1 MKSILLAGLLMT
13 VGTQTPSDQLATA
26 LRAGFEAEDR
36 DDGKALM
43 QAAITLRQIGARPV
57 EGEPDL
63 ADLWDERARLLGTKE
78 TRLPLWRGRVLG
90 PAYRYGELA
99 ANARFTTR
107 QSFIAGQKANV
118 VVEPRGGVKL
128 ELAVNDDAGAPV
140 CQVSASSK
148 TLGCQWVPT
157 FTGTNVIDIVNTE
170 ARPVRFYLILN

>member
-13 VGTQTPSDQLATA
+13 GGTQTPSDQLANA
-26 LRAGFEAEDR
+26 LRRGFEADER
-36 DDGKALM
+36 GDGKALM
-43 QAAITLRQIGARPV
+43 QAAIALRQIGARPG

-63 ADLWDERARLLGTKE
+63 AILWAERARSLGTKAI
-78 TRLPLWRGRVLG
+78 RLPLWRGRVLG

-99 ANARFTTR
+99 ANGRFTTR

-128 ELAVNDDAGAPV
+128 ELSVNDDTGAPV
-140 CQVSASSK
+140 CQVSASTK

-157 FTGTNVIDIVNTE
+157 FTGTNVIDIVNIET
-170 ARPVRFYLILN
+170 RPVRFYLILN